1 MYHSKIIQ
9 PCRQSKYAQRPM
21 KLQNAA
27 LSKRRYFQCLAQIVG
42 ARMQHPKA
50 FCHPASFA
58 DCMKYATES
67 TERNRNY

>member
-1 MYHSKIIQ
+1 METIHQKSYRIKCAAQ
-9 PCRQSKYAQRPM
+9 KYFGM
-21 KLQNAA
+21 N
-27 LSKRRYFQCLAQIVG
+27 SKRAYYYGCLVQIVA

-50 FCHPASFA
+50 FCHPATFA

>member
-1 MYHSKIIQ
+1 METIQ
-9 PCRQSKYAQRPM
+9 QKSDRIKCAAQKYFGA
-21 KLQNAA
+21 N
-27 LSKRRYFQCLAQIVG
+27 SKRSYYFQCLAQIVG

>member
-1 MYHSKIIQ
+1 METIQ
-9 PCRQSKYAQRPM
+9 QKSDRIKCAAQKYFGA
-21 KLQNAA
+21 N
-27 LSKRRYFQCLAQIVG
+27 SKRSYYFQCLAQIVG

-58 DCMKYATES
+58 DCMKYATET

>member
-1 MYHSKIIQ
+1 METIQ
-9 PCRQSKYAQRPM
+9 QKSYRIKCAAQKYFGA
-21 KLQNAA
+21 N
-27 LSKRRYFQCLAQIVG
+27 SKRSYYFQCLAQMVG

-50 FCHPASFA
+50 FCHTATFA